1 MVVDYRDVLVVVL
14 EDMVRGASRKARRA
28 TSSSCR
34 GMPWAVPG
42 LLIGCGWLKGRQNQL
57 AWNVEAGWHQPG
69 GPACPERCEE
79 GSECVGEGER
89 ERETTTTTTTTKRE
103 EAKRPLWVQRKAR
116 GIAKVN
122 SAQEDTKN

>member
-79 GSECVGEGER
+79 GSECVGER
-89 ERETTTTTTTTKRE
+89 ERDNNDNNDNKER
-103 EAKRPLWVQRKAR
+103 RSKAAFV
-116 GIAKVN
+116 GAEKGAWN
-122 SAQEDTKN
+122 SESE